1 MKKKVFKKLSNER
14 RRIFNAK
21 LMYREDT
28 QTWEVVED
36 YHDRICTKKR
46 FLKTFARTMPLT
58 IAGYTDHYGLL
69 IGNDGK
75 VIDILDYYNEVD
87 NRMRFFIV
95 HVWEN
100 ADQYKTT
107 LYLSTPN
114 TMEELISEPL

>member
-14 RRIFNAK
+14 RNIFNAK

-36 YHDRICTKKR
+36 YHDHTCTKKR

-58 IAGYTDHYGLL
+58 IAGYADWYSLL
-69 IGNDGK
+69 TGRGDK

-87 NRMRFFIV
+87 DRMRFFIV

-100 ADQYKTT
+100 EDRYKTT

>member
-14 RRIFNAK
+14 KHIFNAK

-36 YHDRICTKKR
+36 YHDHICTKKR
-46 FLKTFARTMPLT
+46 FLKTFDRTMPLT
-58 IAGYTDHYGLL
+58 NTGYADWYSLL
-69 IGNDGK
+69 IGRGDK
-75 VIDILDYYNEVD
+75 VIDILDYYNEVED
-87 NRMRFFIV
+87 RMRFFIV
-95 HVWEN
+95 HVWKN

-114 TMEELISEPL
+114 TMEELMSEPL

>member
-1 MKKKVFKKLSNER
+1 MKKKVLKKLSNER

-28 QTWEVVED
+28 QTWEVIED
-36 YHDRICTKKR
+36 YHNGICTKKR
-46 FLKTFARTMPLT
+46 FLKTFDRTMPLT
-58 IAGYTDHYGLL
+58 IAGYADHSGLL
-69 IGNDGK
+69 IGRDGK

-87 NRMRFFIV
+87 DRMRFFIV

-107 LYLSTPN
+107 LYISTPN
-114 TMEELISEPL
+114 TMEELITEPL